1 MIYLGLFYPREYGRI
16 YTYMLVV
23 AWGSKGLL
31 EYGNIHTFNS
41 KRLIAIILEFYS
53 DLVVPG
59 YKVYLIGI
67 T

>member
-1 MIYLGLFYPREYGRI
+1 MGLFYPREYGRI
-16 YTYMLVV
+16 YTYILVV

-31 EYGNIHTFNS
+31 EYGNIPTFNS

>member
-1 MIYLGLFYPREYGRI
+1 
-16 YTYMLVV
+16 MLVV

-31 EYGNIHTFNS
+31 EYGNIPTFNS

>member
-1 MIYLGLFYPREYGRI
+1 
-16 YTYMLVV
+16 MLVV
-23 AWGSKGLL
+23 AWGVMVLL
-31 EYGNIHTFNS
+31 EYGNIPTFNS